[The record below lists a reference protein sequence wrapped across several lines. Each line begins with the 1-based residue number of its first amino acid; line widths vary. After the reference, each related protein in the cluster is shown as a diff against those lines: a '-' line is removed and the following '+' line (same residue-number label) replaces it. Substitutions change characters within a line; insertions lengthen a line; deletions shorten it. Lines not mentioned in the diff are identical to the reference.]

1 MKLLFSLVSLSLLTS
16 CGATSYTHSP
26 ITPIQLI
33 DNIQDVTANH
43 QQNFITQPQQD
54 DYSICHD
61 HSCAEFSYISL
72 STQQWETIEALFT
85 PLASTAEQERKQ
97 IKSAIAL
104 LEIMTGQQ
112 AGTNNDLAK
121 NNLSLGI
128 HGQLDCIDE
137 ATNTTV
143 YLRLLSNG
151 GLLKRH
157 LQASRTSRGGLIS
170 PHNTA
175 TIIDRDLNTHYAVDS
190 WFYANGEPPVI
201 LPLSIWKSGWKPEND

>member
-1 MKLLFSLVSLSLLTS
+1 M
-16 CGATSYTHSP
+16 CHS
-26 ITPIQLI
+26 
-33 DNIQDVTANH
+33 
-43 QQNFITQPQQD
+43 
-54 DYSICHD
+54 
-61 HSCAEFSYISL
+61 HSCAEFAHISL
-72 STQQWETIEALFT
+72 STQQWETVEALFS
-85 PLASTAEQERKQ
+85 PLAISAEQERKH

-104 LEIMTGQQ
+104 LETMTGQQ

-121 NNLSLGI
+121 NDLSLGT

-143 YLRLLSNG
+143 YLRLLFNA

-157 LQASRTSRGGLIS
+157 IQASRTSRGGLIA

-201 LPLSIWKSGWKPEND
+201 LPLSTWKSGWKPEND